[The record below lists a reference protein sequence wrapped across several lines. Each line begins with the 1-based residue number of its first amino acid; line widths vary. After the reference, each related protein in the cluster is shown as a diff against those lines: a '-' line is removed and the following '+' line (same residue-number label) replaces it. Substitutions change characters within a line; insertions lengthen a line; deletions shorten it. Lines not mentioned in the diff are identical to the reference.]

1 MDLRMTRATAVVL
14 TALLA
19 LSACGPGGD
28 EAKPGLSPNTSTST
42 SASASPTATA
52 TAAGAEELVGDWADT
67 EADWA
72 VHFNTDGTFV
82 EDFQGITDFRVGTYE
97 VDGETV
103 SLIGDDGNTT
113 TGTITGVTLVF
124 KLGTLIRS

>member
-1 MDLRMTRATAVVL
+1 MKLRMTHATGLAA

-19 LSACGPGGD
+19 LAGCNFGGED
-28 EAKPGLSPNTSTST
+28 PAPKPSSST
-42 SASASPTATA
+42 SATASATA
-52 TAAGAEELVGDWADT
+52 TTPGAKELVGDWADT
-67 EADWA
+67 EADWT
-72 VHFNTDGTFV
+72 VHFNEDGTFV
-82 EDFQGITDFRVGTYE
+82 EDFQGITDFRVGTYK

-124 KLGTLIRS
+124 TLGTLIRS